1 MKQFTKLIEFRHA
14 VYEHRLSR
22 ARDAQFELVAVL
34 LLSSMIRP
42 FPQLSLCLAFRLQ
55 WMRAYEAIRKGQQ
68 DQDWLEG
75 HFMQLVPPMALS
87 LLFSGRHSFLLTT

>member
-55 WMRAYEAIRKGQQ
+55 
-68 DQDWLEG
+68 
-75 HFMQLVPPMALS
+75 
-87 LLFSGRHSFLLTT
+87 